1 MSSINKLLG
10 KIIVNLRKIV
20 FITLQL
26 FFISY
31 RFKDRFINLINVI
44 PKRLI
49 YTSDIKNTKKFK
61 IKKFFLPLKLT
72 RVKNNWRNELN
83 E

>member
-1 MSSINKLLG
+1 MLSINKLLG

-20 FITLQL
+20 FITLPL
-26 FFISY
+26 FFIAY

-44 PKRLI
+44 PERLT
-49 YTSDIKNTKKFK
+49 YTSDVKNTKKFE

-72 RVKNNWRNELN
+72 HVKNN
-83 E
+83 